1 MKKII
6 FAFIIILWGC
16 SDDMDGS
23 SSTKATTKI
32 LEDETTTLRE
42 KLSLLTEDNQIWW
55 NETQDQKWAEAGLVD
70 WGYEYAR
77 FFQGDALRIQS
88 RIMLWEDETNDN
100 VFPCYEDW
108 SPNKTA
114 NNLFILDEE
123 PFYFYWQFEG
133 SPIDWTLRLE
143 DGVLYLDNNS
153 SNQGGIAVYKQI
165 TPEQLDLR
173 NQYIS
178 ALPNCR

>member
-6 FAFIIILWGC
+6 YAFIIILWGC

-32 LEDETTTLRE
+32 LEDESTTLRE
-42 KLSLLTEDNQIWW
+42 KLSALTEDNQIWW
-55 NETQDQKWAEAGLVD
+55 EESQTQRWAEFD
-70 WGYEYAR
+70 KEGYRYSK
-77 FFQGDALRIQS
+77 FFQGDMLRTDSFIT
-88 RIMLWEDETNDN
+88 LWYDELNPDRT
-100 VFPCYEDW
+100 FPCYRDW
-108 SPNKTA
+108 SPSKSA

-123 PFYFYWQFEG
+123 PFFFYWQYEG

-153 SNQGGIAVYKQI
+153 SNQNGGGVFKLI

-173 NQYIS
+173 NEYIS
-178 ALPNCR
+178 ALPECL